1 VKLLIF
7 ASQVA
12 GITDI
17 YHHAK
22 QCLTPTSVPQGE
34 VDPYHLFHKEINYYD
49 LGSIEINA
57 LLPPKKYSPGSDQ
70 VSIERIC

>member
-1 VKLLIF
+1 
-7 ASQVA
+7 
-12 GITDI
+12 
-17 YHHAK
+17 
-22 QCLTPTSVPQGE
+22 VPQGE